1 MKWLLGITAAVVV
14 LLIAAVLVLPLLV
27 DTPHVQ
33 GLIAESA
40 AQALGRPVKF
50 ASLSIALL
58 PLPAVELRRLEVAD
72 DPAFGPAPFLSLET
86 GRVRLRLRPLLVGW
100 ADFGEQVLERATAA
114 PVRRADGRWNVASL
128 GGGAPEVRGSARTGR
143 GSGGT
148 GGLPSGAGGWA
159 ARGSARAAQ
168 RRRRRQPI

>member
-1 MKWLLGITAAVVV
+1 MKWLLGITGALV
-14 LLIAAVLVLPLLV
+14 LLLITAALVLPLLV

-72 DPAFGPAPFLSLET
+72 GPAVGRAPFLSLET
-86 GRVRLRLRPLLVGW
+86 GRLRPPLRPLL
-100 ADFGEQVLERATAA
+100 
-114 PVRRADGRWNVASL
+114 
-128 GGGAPEVRGSARTGR
+128 
-143 GSGGT
+143 
-148 GGLPSGAGGWA
+148 AG
-159 ARGSARAAQ
+159 
-168 RRRRRQPI
+168 